1 MTREI
6 TARYTSDSPQL
17 EAGVDG
23 EVWAL
28 APELAIDRNWRGDP
42 APKELQ
48 TSVRLLWTD
57 DEIYLGFVCAFTEL
71 DIDDEFAPGV
81 ERYALWDRDVCEA
94 FIRSPLE
101 PAVTTYKEFE
111 VAPTAQWC
119 DLLIDRAHGVQDW
132 EWKSGMRTAARI
144 DREAGIWQAIMAIP
158 FSAFGI
164 KPAVGSIWQA
174 NLFRIGRVSGERN
187 YLAFS
192 ATGTEQPSFHV
203 PDRFVDLRFVG

>member
-1 MTREI
+1 MREI
-6 TARYTSDSPQL
+6 TARYTPVSPQL
-17 EAGVDG
+17 EAGFDG

-28 APELAIDRNWRGDP
+28 APELAIDQNWRGYSAP
-42 APKELQ
+42 AELR
-48 TSVRLLWTD
+48 TSARLLWTN

-71 DIDDEFAPGV
+71 DIDDEFDADV

-119 DLLIDRAHGVQDW
+119 DLQIDRARSVQDW

-144 DREAGIWQAIMAIP
+144 DREARVWHAMMAIP

-164 KPAVGSIWQA
+164 IPTAGDVWRA
-174 NLFRIGRVSGERN
+174 NLFRISRLRGERQ
-187 YLAFS
+187 YLAF
-192 ATGTEQPSFHV
+192 APTGSEQPNFHV
-203 PDRFVDLRFVG
+203 PERFVDLRFVR